1 MIPLTNSY
9 EYIMQKMGIANRD
22 TVLLNLFES
31 IDLAMQNIEISLVFE
46 QFGEGIAQSFVE
58 AIETF
63 SDILILRRDYL
74 YIFESFFEYEVR
86 TI

>member
-1 MIPLTNSY
+1 
-9 EYIMQKMGIANRD
+9 MQKIGVTNRESI
-22 TVLLNLFES
+22 LKNLFES
-31 IDLAMQNIEISLVFE
+31 IDLAMQNIEIGLVFE

-63 SDILILRRDYL
+63 PDILIQRRNYL
-74 YIFESFFEYEVR
+74 HIFESFFEYDVS